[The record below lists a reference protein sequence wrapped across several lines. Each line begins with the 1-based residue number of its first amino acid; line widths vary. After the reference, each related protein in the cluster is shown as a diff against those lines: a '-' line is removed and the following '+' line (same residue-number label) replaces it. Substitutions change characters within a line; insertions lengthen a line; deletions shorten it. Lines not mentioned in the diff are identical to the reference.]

1 MSVRAH
7 PIKKINYGR
16 EIFNLWHD
24 EYFRNLLDRKGI
36 LDQLNIDGYG
46 ILEISK
52 YDLDE
57 IENDIEADVREN
69 SDINPE
75 EVKRAKEII
84 NDIRKEMRKR
94 KDDYLSFYCF

>member
-1 MSVRAH
+1 MSVRAY

-24 EYFRNLLDRKGI
+24 DYFRELLDRKGI
-36 LDQLNIDGYG
+36 LDQLNIDGCG
-46 ILEISK
+46 ILEIDK

-57 IENDIEADVREN
+57 MENDIETDVRKN
-69 SDINPE
+69 PDIDPE
-75 EVKRAKEII
+75 AVRRAKEII
-84 NDIRKEMRKR
+84 NDIREEMRKR